1 MWVGADRRPF
11 EAEAT
16 IWGPN
21 RLGTGALTRLLTL
34 GTFGSDWPQVRVACG
49 PICVVAGL
57 LNCEERGTI
66 GQREGG
72 ISWHWEGQDR

>member
-11 EAEAT
+11 EAEGT

-49 PICVVAGL
+49 LIA
-57 LNCEERGTI
+57 
-66 GQREGG
+66 
-72 ISWHWEGQDR
+72 